1 MSWRPLAVGSK
12 KTMALRQANSVS
24 SKLMDRKGSTSSVI
38 TRTPISRTAASW
50 NSKFEYV
57 WQSVLYIINAF
68 SSWLLESRWSR
79 LFPSLWGPWEWSCRC
94 PRVTFRGVS
103 SIFLQH
109 PVTDVRQHERV
120 IAQPRTWKQW
130 LTLVTFRSVTLDLF
144 ASKGVICLRRD
155 WWNTATHLVVQRKIA
170 KSRDVFCPI
179 DKDHQLGAHGL
190 ADIPD
195 CGQLKRMQ

>member
-1 MSWRPLAVGSK
+1 MKKWNQNRHINPRECVSLRNITWTWSLSLLIFWMSWSPLAVGSK

-24 SKLMDRKGSTSSVI
+24 SKLIERKGSTSSVI

-57 WQSVLYIINAF
+57 WQSVLYIIYACL
-68 SSWLLESRWSR
+68 SWLLESRWSR

-130 LTLVTFRSVTLDLF
+130 LT
-144 ASKGVICLRRD
+144 RR
-155 WWNTATHLVVQRKIA
+155 
-170 KSRDVFCPI
+170 
-179 DKDHQLGAHGL
+179 
-190 ADIPD
+190 
-195 CGQLKRMQ
+195 